1 MRRQKKLDVACDRPK
16 RERKEIM
23 SKITITRLPNAT
35 PEYDASQFDQ
45 MVSLLD
51 QIILLLNTN
60 YQADLK
66 SESEQEAF
74 FFG

>member
-1 MRRQKKLDVACDRPK
+1 
-16 RERKEIM
+16 M

-45 MVSLLD
+45 MISFLD

-60 YQADLK
+60 YQSDIKA
-66 SESEQEAF
+66 ESEQEAF

>member
-1 MRRQKKLDVACDRPK
+1 MA
-16 RERKEIM
+16 
-23 SKITITRLPNAT
+23 KINITRLPNAT

-45 MVSLLD
+45 MISLLD

-60 YQADLK
+60 YQQDLK
-66 SESEQEAF
+66 EQSEQEAF

>member
-1 MRRQKKLDVACDRPK
+1 
-16 RERKEIM
+16 M

-45 MVSLLD
+45 MVRLLY

-60 YQADLK
+60 YQSEIKA
-66 SESEQEAF
+66 ESEQEAF
-74 FFG
+74 FLG

>member
-1 MRRQKKLDVACDRPK
+1 
-16 RERKEIM
+16 M
-23 SKITITRLPNAT
+23 SKITITRLPNAK

-74 FFG
+74 FLG